1 MSKRK
6 APADAGSTAAGKQKV
21 QDDADFDEAA
31 LESLIG
37 GAEEGIEGS
46 EAGDLADQLDAG
58 ADQLADAL
66 DADGGD
72 DDLLAS
78 AFAGDG
84 DGDEEDDDEGEEE
97 DDDDEPQNFG
107 EHLPEQPPAAPFTAE
122 VGELP
127 ESLSEESLS
136 EGDTVDLSTV
146 ELTLEQARKVA
157 QLLAANGD
165 LSTVKMPGHALAVGD
180 LREDDELEWDSEDYT
195 DVDAIIISELMKSNT
210 SVNRLDLARNNIGDA
225 GAYAL
230 ARMLEVNTTL
240 NYLNLESCPFGDVGG
255 EAFVGALRANTAV
268 QYLNLK
274 ESVMTPTVQDALKAQ
289 WGSRGIG
296 LHL

>member
-1 MSKRK
+1 MR
-6 APADAGSTAAGKQKV
+6 
-21 QDDADFDEAA
+21 
-31 LESLIG
+31 
-37 GAEEGIEGS
+37 
-46 EAGDLADQLDAG
+46 
-58 ADQLADAL
+58 
-66 DADGGD
+66 
-72 DDLLAS
+72 
-78 AFAGDG
+78 
-84 DGDEEDDDEGEEE
+84 
-97 DDDDEPQNFG
+97 
-107 EHLPEQPPAAPFTAE
+107 
-122 VGELP
+122 
-127 ESLSEESLS
+127 
-136 EGDTVDLSTV
+136 
-146 ELTLEQARKVA
+146 
-157 QLLAANGD
+157 
-165 LSTVKMPGHALAVGD
+165 HALAVGD

-195 DVDAIIISELMKSNT
+195 DVDAIIIAELMKSNT